1 MLTKAMT
8 AIGNCSQDHP
18 HLLLSSTCKEPRGR
32 WRDRGTHRKVPV
44 GQGVPEDQGDLE
56 GQVVP
61 SQLFLEFQEFLE
73 SLGVPGV
80 LGVLEVPEG
89 RWAQEVLP
97 SFLKDKI
104 QCYICSH

>member
-1 MLTKAMT
+1 MESALRIVHT
-8 AIGNCSQDHP
+8 CSFQV
-18 HLLLSSTCKEPRGR
+18 LARSLGEGWRG
-32 WRDRGTHRKVPV
+32 RGTHQKVPV

-80 LGVLEVPEG
+80 LGVLEVQEG
-89 RWAQEVLP
+89 HWAQEVLP

-104 QCYICSH
+104 QCYICSY